1 MAWMW
6 LCQNYLLPVNGSP
19 SNDTKAFGVQ
29 HAVMARKSKLRYEGV
44 IYCVMGLGDWQE
56 VISEGAI
63 RVHSRVAPKPL
74 AKAERDSREVLAL
87 YSIAVYSPAPLS
99 VDWTADVQSGRINCR
114 DETRSR
120 VSAR

>member
-1 MAWMW
+1 M
-6 LCQNYLLPVNGSP
+6 
-19 SNDTKAFGVQ
+19 
-29 HAVMARKSKLRYEGV
+29 
-44 IYCVMGLGDWQE
+44 
-56 VISEGAI
+56 ISEDAI

-74 AKAERDSREVLAL
+74 AKAERNSRKLLAL
-87 YSIAVYSPAPLS
+87 YSLAVHSPAPLS